1 MVSNTAL
8 QVLIDFVIVLGLR
21 WLPVSVSLCYFPM
34 LFSLAAEERKL
45 THGVAVSVHG
55 VPFLPE
61 VSQGQGRM
69 LTRGTACL
77 LSPYS
82 PFFLQNPH
90 AQVPAP
96 LLEDSECEEVNL
108 PFQTT
113 TEPSLFARLCF
124 SF

>member
-82 PFFLQNPH
+82 PSCKTLTHKSQP
-90 AQVPAP
+90 
-96 LLEDSECEEVNL
+96 
-108 PFQTT
+108 PFWRI
-113 TEPSLFARLCF
+113 LNAKR
-124 SF
+124 

>member
-21 WLPVSVSLCYFPM
+21 WLPVSVSLCYFPV

-69 LTRGTACL
+69 LTRGAACL
-77 LSPYS
+77 LSPTLLS
-82 PFFLQNPH
+82 SCKTLTQESQPPFWRILN
-90 AQVPAP
+90 VK
-96 LLEDSECEEVNL
+96 
-108 PFQTT
+108 
-113 TEPSLFARLCF
+113 R
-124 SF
+124 